1 MNPVFLGINWLNVLR
16 NFILIMIGVMIAH
29 FTASAQLPSDLIT
42 KQPAP
47 TCIDL
52 SNTAPSSAR
61 VIDALNPELGPFKL
75 IETANLGHYSAAL
88 VEETQADMDTAT
100 EAVKGFLVGDV
111 AAGNSSLEPMNLT
124 DYNGT
129 MVWF

>member
-1 MNPVFLGINWLNVLR
+1 MTIKYKNAFAAIVLTLSVL
-16 NFILIMIGVMIAH
+16 LIPA
-29 FTASAQLPSDLIT
+29 ACQLPSDLIT
-42 KQPAP
+42 KHPAP
-47 TCIDL
+47 ACLDL
-52 SNTAPSSAR
+52 RNTAPSSALA
-61 VIDALNPELGPFKL
+61 IDALNPELGPFKL
-75 IETANLGHYSAAL
+75 IEMAPLGHYNSAL
-88 VEETQADMDTAT
+88 VEETQADTDTAT

>member
-1 MNPVFLGINWLNVLR
+1 MTIKYRNAFAAIVITLSVL
-16 NFILIMIGVMIAH
+16 LIPA
-29 FTASAQLPSDLIT
+29 ACQLPSHLIT

-47 TCIDL
+47 ACIDL
-52 SNTAPSSAR
+52 SNTAPSSAKA
-61 VIDALNPELGPFKL
+61 IDALNPELQAFNL
-75 IETANLGHYSAAL
+75 TETAPLGHYNSAL
-88 VEETQADMDTAT
+88 VQETQGDMDAAT

>member
-1 MNPVFLGINWLNVLR
+1 MRLLIVLLL
-16 NFILIMIGVMIAH
+16 LIGLS
-29 FTASAQLPSDLIT
+29 SAQLPSDLIT
-42 KQPAP
+42 KQPAQA
-47 TCIDL
+47 CLDL
-52 SNTAPSSAR
+52 SNTAPSSALA
-61 VIDALNPELGPFKL
+61 IDALNPELGPFKL
-75 IETANLGHYSAAL
+75 IEMAPLGHYNAAL
-88 VEETQADMDTAT
+88 VEETQADLDTAT

>member
-1 MNPVFLGINWLNVLR
+1 MRSLLIVL
-16 NFILIMIGVMIAH
+16 LLVGL
-29 FTASAQLPSDLIT
+29 ASAQLPSDLIT

-47 TCIDL
+47 VVLDL
-52 SNTAPSSAR
+52 SNTAPSSAKA
-61 VIDALNPELGPFKL
+61 IDGLNPELAAFKL
-75 IETANLGHYSAAL
+75 TEMAPLGHYNAAL